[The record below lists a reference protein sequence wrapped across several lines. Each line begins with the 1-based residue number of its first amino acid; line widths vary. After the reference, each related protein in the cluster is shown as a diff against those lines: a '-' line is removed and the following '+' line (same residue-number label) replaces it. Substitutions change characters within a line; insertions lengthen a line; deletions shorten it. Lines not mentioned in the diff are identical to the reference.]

1 MSYFRNSA
9 GDKKIIKA
17 TYSDSQMIEVLGDTV
32 KKIFNYEGE
41 DNFAFLKSE
50 VFWLNYLKSKWVPE
64 LLEVGKNYVIT
75 RYYGPDL
82 NKVHPLKRPKDL
94 ANQTLEMYKFFK
106 DKNVFKLNG
115 ALSNM
120 TLNKGQLVAFD
131 WKWARFRS
139 NKFNDYE
146 IFSYEK
152 WLSKIDIEL
161 IVKLKL
167 LI

>member
-9 GDKKIIKA
+9 GDKKIVKA

-41 DNFAFLKSE
+41 DNITFLKYE

-75 RYYGPDL
+75 SYYGLDL
-82 NKVHPLKRPKDL
+82 SKVHLLQRPKDL
-94 ANQTLEMYKFFK
+94 VSQTLEMYKFFK
-106 DKNVFKLNG
+106 DKKVFKLNG
-115 ALSNM
+115 ALRNM

-131 WKWARFRS
+131 FKHARFRT
-139 NKFNDYE
+139 NKYKDYE
-146 IFSYEK
+146 IYSYEK
-152 WLSKIDIEL
+152 WISKIDIEL
-161 IVKLKL
+161 VEKLKL

>member
-9 GDKKIIKA
+9 GDKKIVKA

-41 DNFAFLKSE
+41 DNVTFLKNE

-75 RYYGPDL
+75 SYYGPDL
-82 NKVHPLKRPKDL
+82 NKFHPMKRPKDL
-94 ANQTLEMYKFFK
+94 ANQTLEMYRFFK

-115 ALSNM
+115 ALRNL

-152 WLSKIDIEL
+152 WLSKIDNEL
-161 IVKLKL
+161 VEKLKL

>member
-1 MSYFRNSA
+1 MN
-9 GDKKIIKA
+9 KLIENQINA
-17 TYSDSQMIEVLGDTV
+17 TYADSQMIEVKGGTV
-32 KKIFNYEGE
+32 KKIFNYEEE
-41 DNFAFLKSE
+41 DNFALLKNE
-50 VFWLNYLKSKWVPE
+50 VFWLNCLKSKWVPE
-64 LLEVGKNYVIT
+64 LLEVGNNYVIT
-75 RYYGPDL
+75 SFYGPDL
-82 NKVHPLKRPKDL
+82 TKVHYLSRPKDL
-94 ANQTLEMYKFFK
+94 ASQTLEMYKFFK
-106 DKNVFKLNG
+106 DKNVFKLNS

>member
-9 GDKKIIKA
+9 GDKKIVKA

-75 RYYGPDL
+75 SYYGPDL
-82 NKVHPLKRPKDL
+82 NKLHPMKRPKDL
-94 ANQTLEMYKFFK
+94 ANQTLEMYRFFK

-131 WKWARFRS
+131 FKWARFRS
-139 NKFNDYE
+139 NKF
-146 IFSYEK
+146 I
-152 WLSKIDIEL
+152 
-161 IVKLKL
+161 
-167 LI
+167 